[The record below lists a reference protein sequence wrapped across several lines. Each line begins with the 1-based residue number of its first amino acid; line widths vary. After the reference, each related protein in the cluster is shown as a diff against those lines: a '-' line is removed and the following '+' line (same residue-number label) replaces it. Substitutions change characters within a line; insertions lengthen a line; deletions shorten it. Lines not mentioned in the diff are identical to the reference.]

1 MRLQGDGEH
10 VITAWTE
17 ALEIIKSQ
25 VTPVNYDTYF
35 KPLRLSNI
43 TENHLRLAVP
53 DEFFADWI
61 REHYYD
67 MLVKVM
73 RSATGQAYTV
83 EIQVEE
89 IPEPAPTQP
98 VVESVESPIES
109 VTEFPLN
116 PYYTFDN
123 FVVGSANQMAHA
135 ASVAVAENPSQIFNP
150 LFIYGGTGL
159 GKTHLM
165 HAIAHSIQARNPR
178 ARLLYLSAEEFMNQ
192 VITSIKEKKMDA
204 LRERYRRSCDVLLMD
219 DVHILAGK
227 EATQEEF
234 FHTFNALHTAQ
245 KQIVLTSDRPPQEMS
260 RLEDR
265 LRSRFQWGLLTD
277 VHPPQFE
284 TRVAILKAKAERDG
298 IGLPNDVAQYLAQ
311 RIEANVRE
319 LEGALIRLSA
329 FASFRRRPLTV
340 DFASEI
346 LKGLF
351 EQSNQPAS
359 VETIIQIVAEHFQVD
374 AKDLVGKRRYRA
386 IAHPRSV
393 AMYLCRKHVQASYPQ
408 LGKDFGGKDHST
420 VLSAC
425 RKIKNAMAGNA
436 QLSSD
441 IRTLENRIAAR

>member
-1 MRLQGDGEH
+1 
-10 VITAWTE
+10 VSTAWTE
-17 ALEIIKSQ
+17 ALEIIKSR
-25 VTPVNYDTYF
+25 VTPVNYETYF
-35 KPLRLSNI
+35 RPLHLASL
-43 TENHLRLAVP
+43 TENHIRLAVP
-53 DEFFADWI
+53 DAFFADWI
-61 REHYYD
+61 REHYFD

-73 RSATGQAYTV
+73 RTATGQAYTV
-83 EIQVEE
+83 EIVVEDIEEPTPTQVVQPRHVE
-89 IPEPAPTQP
+89 PEPAVP
-98 VVESVESPIES
+98 
-109 VTEFPLN
+109 EFPLN
-116 PYYTFDN
+116 PYYTFEN

-135 ASVAVAENPSQIFNP
+135 ASTAVAEQPSQVFNP

-165 HAIAHSIQARNPR
+165 HAIAHRIRARNPS

-204 LRERYRRSCDVLLMD
+204 LRARYRRSCDVLLMD

-245 KQIVLTSDRPPQEMS
+245 KQIVLTSDRPPQEMG

-298 IGLPNDVAQYLAQ
+298 IGLPNDVAQFLAQ

-329 FASFRRRPLTV
+329 FASFRRQPLTIE
-340 DFASEI
+340 FASDI

-351 EQSNQPAS
+351 EHCQKPAS
-359 VETIIQIVAEHFQVD
+359 VEKIIQIVADHFQVD
-374 AKDLVGKRRYRA
+374 AQELIGKRRYRA

-425 RKIKNAMAGNA
+425 RKIKNAIPDNA
-436 QLSSD
+436 QLNSD
-441 IRTLENRIAAR
+441 IQTLERRISAR

>member
-1 MRLQGDGEH
+1 
-10 VITAWTE
+10 
-17 ALEIIKSQ
+17 
-25 VTPVNYDTYF
+25 
-35 KPLRLSNI
+35 
-43 TENHLRLAVP
+43 
-53 DEFFADWI
+53 
-61 REHYYD
+61 
-67 MLVKVM
+67 
-73 RSATGQAYTV
+73 
-83 EIQVEE
+83 
-89 IPEPAPTQP
+89 
-98 VVESVESPIES
+98 
-109 VTEFPLN
+109 
-116 PYYTFDN
+116 
-123 FVVGSANQMAHA
+123 MAHA

-311 RIEANVRE
+311 RIEANVRNW
-319 LEGALIRLSA
+319 
-329 FASFRRRPLTV
+329 RRSDPPFSLCK
-340 DFASEI
+340 F
-346 LKGLF
+346 
-351 EQSNQPAS
+351 PAS
-359 VETIIQIVAEHFQVD
+359 TTHGRLCQRNFE
-374 AKDLVGKRRYRA
+374 RA
-386 IAHPRSV
+386 LRA
-393 AMYLCRKHVQASYPQ
+393 VQSTRI
-408 LGKDFGGKDHST
+408 GGKDYS
-420 VLSAC
+420 
-425 RKIKNAMAGNA
+425 
-436 QLSSD
+436 
-441 IRTLENRIAAR
+441 NRR

>member
-1 MRLQGDGEH
+1 M
-10 VITAWTE
+10 ITAWTE

-61 REHYYD
+61 RDHYYD

-192 VITSIKEKKMDA
+192 VITSIKEKRMDA

-298 IGLPNDVAQYLAQ
+298 IGLPNDVAQYLAH

-359 VETIIQIVAEHFQVD
+359 VEKIIQIVAEHFQVD